1 MTAGQKVAF
10 SALFSI
16 GLFGAFV
23 FVTKTN
29 FIPEIEKRFY
39 TQSKVQQKE
48 DELNNVTKGI
58 DSYIQNILNDLEN
71 KETGY
76 LNSSAVSS
84 YLSQNPAESDTVE
97 RRNITEKLFYEHP
110 ALKGIRFVDK
120 NGVNL
125 HFSTYDRTDVA
136 KHVGIK
142 KYYKNYPDLVEEYK
156 ELDVKKIFS
165 EKKQPE
171 KKIYFDESKNRFVL
185 ALPVNWLEDVYA
197 GCFLFYFDVKTLS
210 DNFSSNGIIRFSDNL
225 KIISDEKY
233 NGGFVFGLPSENT
246 EVFVESIKSSWKD
259 TKQKTAIENPLLAN
273 NQIEKIVTQND
284 GTNWVMMNSQN
295 KNDYKLSL
303 VVPNSFF
310 ELSNEFIYLIYL
322 SIFISLF
329 LVVFLIFSLKRDSV
343 YILKRKI
350 RRIQFG
356 IIKEYLEN
364 KEKIEWKNVAVQLK
378 ARNEEITKE
387 IKKSLGRKS
396 KYKSSEIED
405 ILQKSWTEV
414 IDVISSYSPDAIS
427 TTSARNISQN
437 NTNTVNVASAAVA
450 NSSITIEQIKQVMEE
465 VLKSTTL
472 NVSSAATKVSSVQK
486 VNNIPVT
493 PVEEILEDVDEIE
506 EVEEISDAEEIEE
519 VEEIEEISDAEEV
532 LEIAEVVEEIDAV
545 EEISDVDEVLEL
557 AEEVVDE
564 IEEVEEIS
572 DAEEVLEIAEV
583 VEEIDAVEEISDVD
597 EVLELDEEIVDEIEE
612 IEEISDAEEVLEVTE
627 VVEEIDAVEE
637 ISEADEFLELAEVVD
652 EEEVIEV
659 AQAIDLDCL
668 FNEQKTKEEEI
679 TDVYVISDNFPTV
692 DNIFLEELCLG
703 SFEIQTKKAPINFTV
718 YNLDFSVPKTQKQDY
733 EEPLEDFLEEIEE
746 ADFTEAVPKT
756 VLSDVKFTNQ
766 FSMVSFGMNLNNL
779 QELQQIKEN
788 TIIETEGV
796 FSISDDLDYSKV
808 SQNLDFK
815 TLVDDVLKK

>member
-350 RRIQFG
+350 RKIQFG

-437 NTNTVNVASAAVA
+437 SANNVNVASAPVA

-557 AEEVVDE
+557 
-564 IEEVEEIS
+564 
-572 DAEEVLEIAEV
+572 
-583 VEEIDAVEEISDVD
+583 
-597 EVLELDEEIVDEIEE
+597 DEEIVDEIEE

-668 FNEQKTKEEEI
+668 FNDQKTKEEEI

-718 YNLDFSVPKTQKQDY
+718 YNLDFSVPKTQKEDH

-746 ADFTEAVPKT
+746 ADFTEEVLKT

-766 FSMVSFGMNLNNL
+766 FSMVSFGMNLGNI

>member
-23 FVTKTN
+23 YVTKTD

-171 KKIYFDESKNRFVL
+171 KKIYFDESKNRFIL

-197 GCFLFYFDVKTLS
+197 GCFLFYFDVNSLTDS
-210 DNFSSNGIIRFSDNL
+210 FSSEGIIRFSDNL

-233 NGGFVFGLPSENT
+233 NGGFVLGLPAENT
-246 EVFVESIKSSWKD
+246 EVFVESIKSSWKE
-259 TKQKTAIENPLLAN
+259 KNQKTSTKNSLLAN
-273 NQIEKIVTQND
+273 NQIEKIVTQKD

-329 LVVFLIFSLKRDSV
+329 LVIFLIFSLKKDSV
-343 YILKRKI
+343 YVLKRKI
-350 RRIQFG
+350 RKIQFG

-437 NTNTVNVASAAVA
+437 AATVAPTGIA
-450 NSSITIEQIKQVMEE
+450 NSNSTVTQNSQITIEQIKHVMEE

-472 NVSSAATKVSSVQK
+472 NVSSTTTKVLPGQN
-486 VNNIPVT
+486 VNKIPVASVE
-493 PVEEILEDVDEIE
+493 PVEEILEDVE
-506 EVEEISDAEEIEE
+506 EVEEIEEIEDAEEVLEIAEAVDEIDEVEKISDVEEIEE
-519 VEEIEEISDAEEV
+519 VEEIEDAEEV
-532 LEIAEVVEEIDAV
+532 LEIAEAVDEDEVEEL
-545 EEISDVDEVLEL
+545 SDVEVIE
-557 AEEVVDE
+557 E
-564 IEEVEEIS
+564 IEEIE
-572 DAEEVLEIAEV
+572 DAEEVLEIAE
-583 VEEIDAVEEISDVD
+583 A
-597 EVLELDEEIVDEIEE
+597 
-612 IEEISDAEEVLEVTE
+612 
-627 VVEEIDAVEE
+627 
-637 ISEADEFLELAEVVD
+637 VD

-659 AQAIDLDCL
+659 AQAIELDCL
-668 FNEQKTKEEEI
+668 INDQKPEEEEI
-679 TDVYVISDNFPTV
+679 TDVYIISENFPTV
-692 DNIFLEELCLG
+692 DNLFLEELCIG

-718 YNLDFSVPKTQKQDY
+718 YNLDFSVPETKKEDY

-746 ADFTEAVPKT
+746 ADISETIQKP

-766 FSMVSFGMNLNNL
+766 FSMVSFGMNLGNI
-779 QELQQIKEN
+779 QELQQIKED
-788 TIIETEGV
+788 TIIEAEGV

-815 TLVDDVLKK
+815 TLVDDVLKKL

>member
-427 TTSARNISQN
+427 TTSAKNISQN

-493 PVEEILEDVDEIE
+493 PVEEILEDV
-506 EVEEISDAEEIEE
+506 
-519 VEEIEEISDAEEV
+519 
-532 LEIAEVVEEIDAV
+532 
-545 EEISDVDEVLEL
+545 
-557 AEEVVDE
+557 
-564 IEEVEEIS
+564 EEVEEIS
-572 DAEEVLEIAEV
+572 DAEEVLEVAEV
-583 VEEIDAVEEISDVD
+583 VEEISEMD
-597 EVLELDEEIVDEIEE
+597 EV
-612 IEEISDAEEVLEVTE
+612 
-627 VVEEIDAVEE
+627 
-637 ISEADEFLELAEVVD
+637 LELAEVVD

-668 FNEQKTKEEEI
+668 FNDQKTKEEEI

-718 YNLDFSVPKTQKQDY
+718 YNLDFSVPKTQKEDH

-766 FSMVSFGMNLNNL
+766 FSMVSFGMNLGNI

>member
-23 FVTKTN
+23 YVTKTD

-171 KKIYFDESKNRFVL
+171 KKIYFDESKNRFIL

-197 GCFLFYFDVKTLS
+197 GCFLFYFDVNSLTDS
-210 DNFSSNGIIRFSDNL
+210 FSSEGIIRFSDNL

-233 NGGFVFGLPSENT
+233 NGGFVLGLPSENT
-246 EVFVESIKSSWKD
+246 EVFVESIKSSWKE
-259 TKQKTAIENPLLAN
+259 KNQKTSTGNLLLAN
-273 NQIEKIVTQND
+273 NQIEKIVTQKD

-329 LVVFLIFSLKRDSV
+329 LVIFLIFSLKKDSV
-343 YILKRKI
+343 YVLKRKI
-350 RRIQFG
+350 RKIQFG

-437 NTNTVNVASAAVA
+437 AATVAPTGTA
-450 NSSITIEQIKQVMEE
+450 NSNSTVTQNSQITIEQIKHVMEE

-472 NVSSAATKVSSVQK
+472 NVSSTTTKVLPGQN
-486 VNNIPVT
+486 VNKIPVASAA
-493 PVEEILEDVDEIE
+493 PVEEILEDVEEVEEIEEIEDAEEVLEIAEAVDEID
-506 EVEEISDAEEIEE
+506 EVEEISDVEEIEE
-519 VEEIEEISDAEEV
+519 VEEIEDAEEV
-532 LEIAEVVEEIDAV
+532 LEIAEAVEDISDMDEIDEI
-545 EEISDVDEVLEL
+545 EEISDV
-557 AEEVVDE
+557 
-564 IEEVEEIS
+564 EEVEEIS
-572 DAEEVLEIAEV
+572 DVKEIEDTEEALEIAE
-583 VEEIDAVEEISDVD
+583 AVEDV
-597 EVLELDEEIVDEIEE
+597 
-612 IEEISDAEEVLEVTE
+612 EEVLEVAE
-627 VVEEIDAVEE
+627 AV
-637 ISEADEFLELAEVVD
+637 DD
-652 EEEVIEV
+652 EEVIEV
-659 AQAIDLDCL
+659 AQAIELDCL
-668 FNEQKTKEEEI
+668 INDQKPEEEEI
-679 TDVYVISDNFPTV
+679 TDVYIISENFPTV
-692 DNIFLEELCLG
+692 DNLFLEELCLG
-703 SFEIQTKKAPINFTV
+703 GFEIQTKKEPINFTV
-718 YNLDFSVPKTQKQDY
+718 YNLDFSVPETQKEDY

-746 ADFTEAVPKT
+746 ADISETIQKP
-756 VLSDVKFTNQ
+756 VLSDVKFTNR
-766 FSMVSFGMNLNNL
+766 FSMVSFGMNLGNV
-779 QELQQIKEN
+779 QELQQIKEEN
-788 TIIETEGV
+788 TIVENEGV
-796 FSISDDLDYSKV
+796 FSISEFLDYSSV
-808 SQNLDFK
+808 SQNEIFK
-815 TLVDDVLKK
+815 SLVNDVLKR

>member
-23 FVTKTN
+23 YVTKTD

-171 KKIYFDESKNRFVL
+171 KKIYFDESKNRFIL

-197 GCFLFYFDVKTLS
+197 GCFLFYFDVNSLT
-210 DNFSSNGIIRFSDNL
+210 DRFSSEGIIRFSDNL

-233 NGGFVFGLPSENT
+233 NGGFVLGLPSENT
-246 EVFVESIKSSWKD
+246 EVFVESIKSSWKE
-259 TKQKTAIENPLLAN
+259 KNQKTSTKNSLLAN
-273 NQIEKIVTQND
+273 NQIEKIVTQKD

-329 LVVFLIFSLKRDSV
+329 LVIFLIFSLKKDSV
-343 YILKRKI
+343 YVLKRKI
-350 RRIQFG
+350 RKIQFG

-427 TTSARNISQN
+427 TTSSRNISQN
-437 NTNTVNVASAAVA
+437 AATVAPTGTA
-450 NSSITIEQIKQVMEE
+450 NSNSTVTQNSQITIEQIKHVMEE

-472 NVSSAATKVSSVQK
+472 NVSSTTTKVLPGQN
-486 VNNIPVT
+486 VNKIPVASAA
-493 PVEEILEDVDEIE
+493 PVEEILEDV
-506 EVEEISDAEEIEE
+506 EE
-519 VEEIEEISDAEEV
+519 VEEIEEIEDAEEV
-532 LEIAEVVEEIDAV
+532 LEIAEA
-545 EEISDVDEVLEL
+545 VDE
-557 AEEVVDE
+557 D
-564 IEEVEEIS
+564 
-572 DAEEVLEIAEV
+572 
-583 VEEIDAVEEISDVD
+583 
-597 EVLELDEEIVDEIEE
+597 
-612 IEEISDAEEVLEVTE
+612 
-627 VVEEIDAVEE
+627 
-637 ISEADEFLELAEVVD
+637 
-652 EEEVIEV
+652 EVIEV
-659 AQAIDLDCL
+659 AQAIELDCL
-668 FNEQKTKEEEI
+668 INDQKPEEEEI
-679 TDVYVISDNFPTV
+679 TDVYIISENFPTV
-692 DNIFLEELCLG
+692 DNLFLEELCLG
-703 SFEIQTKKAPINFTV
+703 GFEIQTKKEPINFTV
-718 YNLDFSVPKTQKQDY
+718 YNLDFSVPETKKEDY

-746 ADFTEAVPKT
+746 ADISETIQKP

-766 FSMVSFGMNLNNL
+766 FSMVSFGMNLGNI
-779 QELQQIKEN
+779 QELQQIKED

>member
-48 DELNNVTKGI
+48 EELNNVTKGI
-58 DSYIQNILNDLEN
+58 DSYIQNILTDLEN

-350 RRIQFG
+350 RKIQFG

-493 PVEEILEDVDEIE
+493 PVEEILEDVEEVE
-506 EVEEISDAEEIEE
+506 EVEEISDMEE

-557 AEEVVDE
+557 AE
-564 IEEVEEIS
+564 
-572 DAEEVLEIAEV
+572 
-583 VEEIDAVEEISDVD
+583 
-597 EVLELDEEIVDEIEE
+597 
-612 IEEISDAEEVLEVTE
+612 
-627 VVEEIDAVEE
+627 
-637 ISEADEFLELAEVVD
+637 VVD

-668 FNEQKTKEEEI
+668 FNDQKTKEEEI

-718 YNLDFSVPKTQKQDY
+718 YNLDFSVPKTQKEDH

-766 FSMVSFGMNLNNL
+766 FSMVSFGMNLGNI

>member
-273 NQIEKIVTQND
+273 NQIEKIVTQKD

-350 RRIQFG
+350 RKIQFG

-450 NSSITIEQIKQVMEE
+450 NSSITIDQIKQVMEE

-493 PVEEILEDVDEIE
+493 PVEEILEDVE
-506 EVEEISDAEEIEE
+506 EVEEISDVEEVEEIEE
-519 VEEIEEISDAEEV
+519 ISDVEEVLEVAEVVEEIDAVEEISDVNEVLELAEEVVDEIEEIEEISDAEEV
-532 LEIAEVVEEIDAV
+532 LEVAEVVEEIDVV

-572 DAEEVLEIAEV
+572 DAEEVLEVTEV

-597 EVLELDEEIVDEIEE
+597 EVLEL
-612 IEEISDAEEVLEVTE
+612 
-627 VVEEIDAVEE
+627 
-637 ISEADEFLELAEVVD
+637 AEVVD
-652 EEEVIEV
+652 EEEVLEV

-668 FNEQKTKEEEI
+668 FNEQKKEEEEI

-718 YNLDFSVPKTQKQDY
+718 YNLDFSVPKTQKEDH

-766 FSMVSFGMNLNNL
+766 FSMVSFGMNLGNI

-808 SQNLDFK
+808 SQNTEFK
-815 TLVDDVLKK
+815 SLVDNVLKKI

>member
-23 FVTKTN
+23 YVTKTD

-171 KKIYFDESKNRFVL
+171 KKIYFDESKNRFIL

-197 GCFLFYFDVKTLS
+197 GCFLFYFDVNSLTDS
-210 DNFSSNGIIRFSDNL
+210 FSSEGIIRFSDNL

-233 NGGFVFGLPSENT
+233 NGGFVLGLPAENT
-246 EVFVESIKSSWKD
+246 EVFVESIKSSWKE
-259 TKQKTAIENPLLAN
+259 KNQKTSTGNLLLAN
-273 NQIEKIVTQND
+273 NQIEKIVTQKD

-329 LVVFLIFSLKRDSV
+329 LVIFLIFSLKKDSV
-343 YILKRKI
+343 YVLKRKI
-350 RRIQFG
+350 RKIQFG

-414 IDVISSYSPDAIS
+414 IDVISSYSPDAMS

-437 NTNTVNVASAAVA
+437 AATVASTGTA
-450 NSSITIEQIKQVMEE
+450 NSNSTVTQNSQITIEQIKHVMEE

-472 NVSSAATKVSSVQK
+472 NVSSTTTKVLPGQN
-486 VNNIPVT
+486 VNKIPVASAAS
-493 PVEEILEDVDEIE
+493 VEEILEDV
-506 EVEEISDAEEIEE
+506 EE
-519 VEEIEEISDAEEV
+519 VEEIEEIEDAEEV
-532 LEIAEVVEEIDAV
+532 LEIAEAVDEIDKVEELSDVDEIDGVEEID
-545 EEISDVDEVLEL
+545 E
-557 AEEVVDE
+557 
-564 IEEVEEIS
+564 
-572 DAEEVLEIAEV
+572 AEEVLEIAE
-583 VEEIDAVEEISDVD
+583 AVD
-597 EVLELDEEIVDEIEE
+597 
-612 IEEISDAEEVLEVTE
+612 
-627 VVEEIDAVEE
+627 
-637 ISEADEFLELAEVVD
+637 
-652 EEEVIEV
+652 EEVIEV
-659 AQAIDLDCL
+659 AQAIELDCL
-668 FNEQKTKEEEI
+668 INDQKPEEEEI
-679 TDVYVISDNFPTV
+679 TDVYIISENFPTV
-692 DNIFLEELCLG
+692 DNLFLEELCIG
-703 SFEIQTKKAPINFTV
+703 GFEIQTKKAPINFTV
-718 YNLDFSVPKTQKQDY
+718 YNLDFSVPETKKEDY

-746 ADFTEAVPKT
+746 ADISETIQKP

-766 FSMVSFGMNLNNL
+766 FSMVSFGMNLGNI
-779 QELQQIKEN
+779 QELQQIKED

>member
-23 FVTKTN
+23 YVTKTD

-171 KKIYFDESKNRFVL
+171 KKIYFDENKNRFIL

-197 GCFLFYFDVKTLS
+197 GCFLFYFDVNSLTDS
-210 DNFSSNGIIRFSDNL
+210 FSSEGIIRFSDNL

-233 NGGFVFGLPSENT
+233 NGGFVLGLPSENT
-246 EVFVESIKSSWKD
+246 EVFVESIKSSWKE
-259 TKQKTAIENPLLAN
+259 KNQKTSTGNLLLAN
-273 NQIEKIVTQND
+273 NQIEKIVTQKD
-284 GTNWVMMNSQN
+284 GINWVMMNSQN

-329 LVVFLIFSLKRDSV
+329 LVIFLIFSLKKDSV
-343 YILKRKI
+343 YVLKRRI
-350 RRIQFG
+350 RKIQFG

-414 IDVISSYSPDAIS
+414 IDIISSYSPDAIS

-437 NTNTVNVASAAVA
+437 AATVAPTGSA
-450 NSSITIEQIKQVMEE
+450 NSNSTVTQNSQITIEQIKHVMEE

-472 NVSSAATKVSSVQK
+472 NVSSTTTKVLPVQN
-486 VNNIPVT
+486 VNKIPVASAV
-493 PVEEILEDVDEIE
+493 PVEEILEDV
-506 EVEEISDAEEIEE
+506 EE
-519 VEEIEEISDAEEV
+519 VEEIEEIEDAEEV
-532 LEIAEVVEEIDAV
+532 LEIAEA
-545 EEISDVDEVLEL
+545 
-557 AEEVVDE
+557 VDE
-564 IEEVEEIS
+564 IDEVEELSDMEEIEEIEEIE
-572 DAEEVLEIAEV
+572 DAEEVLEIAEAV
-583 VEEIDAVEEISDVD
+583 DEIDEVEELSDVEEIEEVEEIDEID
-597 EVLELDEEIVDEIEE
+597 E
-612 IEEISDAEEVLEVTE
+612 AEEVLE
-627 VVEEIDAVEE
+627 IA
-637 ISEADEFLELAEVVD
+637 EAVD
-652 EEEVIEV
+652 EDEVIEI
-659 AQAIDLDCL
+659 AQAIELDCL
-668 FNEQKTKEEEI
+668 INDQKPEEEKI
-679 TDVYVISDNFPTV
+679 TDVYIISENFPTV
-692 DNIFLEELCLG
+692 DNLFLEELCIG
-703 SFEIQTKKAPINFTV
+703 GFEIQTKKEPINFTV
-718 YNLDFSVPKTQKQDY
+718 YNLDFSVPETKKEDY
-733 EEPLEDFLEEIEE
+733 EDPLEDFLEEIEE
-746 ADFTEAVPKT
+746 ADISETIQNP
-756 VLSDVKFTNQ
+756 VLSDIKFTNQ
-766 FSMVSFGMNLNNL
+766 FSMVSFGMNLGNI
-779 QELQQIKEN
+779 QELQQIKED

-808 SQNLDFK
+808 SQNIDFK

>member
-23 FVTKTN
+23 YVTKTD

-39 TQSKVQQKE
+39 TQAKVQQKE

-171 KKIYFDESKNRFVL
+171 KKIYFDESKNRFIL

-197 GCFLFYFDVKTLS
+197 GCFLFYFDVNSLTDS
-210 DNFSSNGIIRFSDNL
+210 FSSEGIIRFSDNL

-233 NGGFVFGLPSENT
+233 NGGFVLGLPAENT
-246 EVFVESIKSSWKD
+246 EVFVESIKSSWKE
-259 TKQKTAIENPLLAN
+259 KNQKTSTGNLLLAN
-273 NQIEKIVTQND
+273 NQIEKIITQKD

-329 LVVFLIFSLKRDSV
+329 LVIFLIFSLKKDSV
-343 YILKRKI
+343 YVLKRKI
-350 RRIQFG
+350 RKIQFG

-427 TTSARNISQN
+427 TTSSRNISQN
-437 NTNTVNVASAAVA
+437 AATVAPTGTA
-450 NSSITIEQIKQVMEE
+450 NSNSTVTQNSQITIEQIKHVMEE

-472 NVSSAATKVSSVQK
+472 NVSSTTTKVQNVEK
-486 VNNIPVT
+486 IPVASAA
-493 PVEEILEDVDEIE
+493 PMEEILEDVE
-506 EVEEISDAEEIEE
+506 EVEEIEDAEEVLEIAETVDEIDEVEELSDVEEIEE
-519 VEEIEEISDAEEV
+519 VEEIEDAEEV
-532 LEIAEVVEEIDAV
+532 LEIAEAV
-545 EEISDVDEVLEL
+545 
-557 AEEVVDE
+557 
-564 IEEVEEIS
+564 
-572 DAEEVLEIAEV
+572 
-583 VEEIDAVEEISDVD
+583 
-597 EVLELDEEIVDEIEE
+597 
-612 IEEISDAEEVLEVTE
+612 
-627 VVEEIDAVEE
+627 
-637 ISEADEFLELAEVVD
+637 

-659 AQAIDLDCL
+659 AQAIELDCL
-668 FNEQKTKEEEI
+668 INDKKPEKEEI
-679 TDVYVISDNFPTV
+679 TDVYIISENFPTV
-692 DNIFLEELCLG
+692 DNLFLEELCLG
-703 SFEIQTKKAPINFTV
+703 NFEIQTKKAPINFTV
-718 YNLDFSVPKTQKQDY
+718 YNLDFSVPETQKEDY

-746 ADFTEAVPKT
+746 ADISETIQKP

-766 FSMVSFGMNLNNL
+766 FSMVSFGMNLGNI
-779 QELQQIKEN
+779 QELQQIKED

>member
-23 FVTKTN
+23 YVTKTD

-171 KKIYFDESKNRFVL
+171 KKIYFDENKNRFIL

-197 GCFLFYFDVKTLS
+197 GCFLFYFDVNSLTDS
-210 DNFSSNGIIRFSDNL
+210 FSSEGIIRFSDNL

-233 NGGFVFGLPSENT
+233 NGGFVLGLPAENT
-246 EVFVESIKSSWKD
+246 EVFVESIKSSWKE
-259 TKQKTAIENPLLAN
+259 KNQKTSTGNLLLAN
-273 NQIEKIVTQND
+273 NQIEKIVTQKD

-329 LVVFLIFSLKRDSV
+329 LVIFLIFSLKKDSV
-343 YILKRKI
+343 YVLKRKI
-350 RRIQFG
+350 RKIQFG

-437 NTNTVNVASAAVA
+437 AATFAPTGTA
-450 NSSITIEQIKQVMEE
+450 NSNSTVTQNSQITIEQIKHVMEE

-472 NVSSAATKVSSVQK
+472 NVSSTTTKVLPGQN
-486 VNNIPVT
+486 VNKIPVASAA
-493 PVEEILEDVDEIE
+493 PVEEILE
-506 EVEEISDAEEIEE
+506 EVEE
-519 VEEIEEISDAEEV
+519 VEEIEEIEDAEEV
-532 LEIAEVVEEIDAV
+532 LEIAEAVDEIDEVEELSDVEEVEEI
-545 EEISDVDEVLEL
+545 EEIEDTEEVLEV
-557 AEEVVDE
+557 AEAVDE
-564 IEEVEEIS
+564 IDEVEELSDVEDIEEVEEIE
-572 DAEEVLEIAEV
+572 DAEEVLEIAE
-583 VEEIDAVEEISDVD
+583 AVD
-597 EVLELDEEIVDEIEE
+597 
-612 IEEISDAEEVLEVTE
+612 
-627 VVEEIDAVEE
+627 
-637 ISEADEFLELAEVVD
+637 
-652 EEEVIEV
+652 EEVIEV
-659 AQAIDLDCL
+659 AQAIELDCL
-668 FNEQKTKEEEI
+668 INDQKPEEEKI
-679 TDVYVISDNFPTV
+679 TDVYIISENFPTV
-692 DNIFLEELCLG
+692 DNLFLEELCIG

-718 YNLDFSVPKTQKQDY
+718 YNLDFSVPETKKEDY
-733 EEPLEDFLEEIEE
+733 EDPLEDFLEEIEE
-746 ADFTEAVPKT
+746 ADISETIQKP

-766 FSMVSFGMNLNNL
+766 FSMVSFGMNLGNI
-779 QELQQIKEN
+779 QELQQIKED

>member
-23 FVTKTN
+23 YVTKTD

-171 KKIYFDESKNRFVL
+171 KKIYFDESKNRFIL

-197 GCFLFYFDVKTLS
+197 GCFLFYFDVNSLTDS
-210 DNFSSNGIIRFSDNL
+210 FSSEGIIRFSDNL

-233 NGGFVFGLPSENT
+233 NGGFVLGLPSENT
-246 EVFVESIKSSWKD
+246 EVFVESIKSSWKE
-259 TKQKTAIENPLLAN
+259 KNQKTSTGNLLLAN
-273 NQIEKIVTQND
+273 NQIEKIVTQKD
-284 GTNWVMMNSQN
+284 GVNWVMMNSQN

-329 LVVFLIFSLKRDSV
+329 LVIFLIFSLKKDSV
-343 YILKRKI
+343 YVLKRKI
-350 RRIQFG
+350 RKIQFG

-405 ILQKSWTEV
+405 ILQKSWIEV

-427 TTSARNISQN
+427 TTSSRNISQN
-437 NTNTVNVASAAVA
+437 AATVAPTGTA
-450 NSSITIEQIKQVMEE
+450 NSTVTQNSQITIEQIKHVMEE

-472 NVSSAATKVSSVQK
+472 NVSSTTTKVLPGQN
-486 VNNIPVT
+486 VNKIPVASAA
-493 PVEEILEDVDEIE
+493 PVEEILEDV
-506 EVEEISDAEEIEE
+506 EE
-519 VEEIEEISDAEEV
+519 VEEIEEIEDAEEV
-532 LEIAEVVEEIDAV
+532 LEIAEAVDEIDDVEEL
-545 EEISDVDEVLEL
+545 SDVEV
-557 AEEVVDE
+557 
-564 IEEVEEIS
+564 IEEVEEIDEAEEVLEIAETVDEIDEVEELS
-572 DAEEVLEIAEV
+572 DVEVIEEIEEIEDAEEVLEIAE
-583 VEEIDAVEEISDVD
+583 AVD
-597 EVLELDEEIVDEIEE
+597 ED
-612 IEEISDAEEVLEVTE
+612 
-627 VVEEIDAVEE
+627 
-637 ISEADEFLELAEVVD
+637 
-652 EEEVIEV
+652 EVIEV
-659 AQAIDLDCL
+659 AQAIELDCL
-668 FNEQKTKEEEI
+668 INDQKPEEEKI
-679 TDVYVISDNFPTV
+679 TDVYIISENFPTV
-692 DNIFLEELCLG
+692 DNLFLEELCIG
-703 SFEIQTKKAPINFTV
+703 GFEIQTKKAPINFTV
-718 YNLDFSVPKTQKQDY
+718 YNLDFSVPETKKEDY

-746 ADFTEAVPKT
+746 ADISETIQKP

-766 FSMVSFGMNLNNL
+766 FSMVSFGMNLGNI
-779 QELQQIKEN
+779 QELQQIKED

-808 SQNLDFK
+808 SQNIDFK
-815 TLVDDVLKK
+815 TLVDDVLKKL

>member
-23 FVTKTN
+23 YVTKTD

-171 KKIYFDESKNRFVL
+171 KKIYFDESKNRFIL

-197 GCFLFYFDVKTLS
+197 GCFLFYFDVNSLTDS
-210 DNFSSNGIIRFSDNL
+210 FSSEGIIRFSDNL

-233 NGGFVFGLPSENT
+233 NGGFVLGLPSENT
-246 EVFVESIKSSWKD
+246 EVFVESIKSSWKE
-259 TKQKTAIENPLLAN
+259 KNQKTSTGNLLLAN
-273 NQIEKIVTQND
+273 NQIEKIVTQKD

-329 LVVFLIFSLKRDSV
+329 LVIFLIFSLKKDSV
-343 YILKRKI
+343 YVLKRKI
-350 RRIQFG
+350 RKIQFG

-437 NTNTVNVASAAVA
+437 AATIAPTGTA
-450 NSSITIEQIKQVMEE
+450 NSNSTVTQNSQITIEQIKHVMEE

-472 NVSSAATKVSSVQK
+472 NVSSTTTKVLPGQN
-486 VNNIPVT
+486 VNKIPVASAA
-493 PVEEILEDVDEIE
+493 PVEEILEDVE
-506 EVEEISDAEEIEE
+506 EVEEIEEIQDAEEVLEIAEAVDEIDDVEEISDVEEIDEVEELSDVEEIEE
-519 VEEIEEISDAEEV
+519 VEEIE
-532 LEIAEVVEEIDAV
+532 
-545 EEISDVDEVLEL
+545 
-557 AEEVVDE
+557 
-564 IEEVEEIS
+564 
-572 DAEEVLEIAEV
+572 
-583 VEEIDAVEEISDVD
+583 
-597 EVLELDEEIVDEIEE
+597 
-612 IEEISDAEEVLEVTE
+612 DAEEVLEVAE
-627 VVEEIDAVEE
+627 AV
-637 ISEADEFLELAEVVD
+637 

-659 AQAIDLDCL
+659 AQAIELDCL
-668 FNEQKTKEEEI
+668 INDQKPEEEKI
-679 TDVYVISDNFPTV
+679 TDVYIISENFPTV
-692 DNIFLEELCLG
+692 DNLFLEELCLG

-718 YNLDFSVPKTQKQDY
+718 YNLDFSVPETKKEDY

-746 ADFTEAVPKT
+746 ADISETIQKP

-766 FSMVSFGMNLNNL
+766 FSMVSFGMNLGNI
-779 QELQQIKEN
+779 QELQQIKED

-815 TLVDDVLKK
+815 TLVDDVLKKL

>member
-350 RRIQFG
+350 RKIQFG

-493 PVEEILEDVDEIE
+493 PVEEILEDVE
-506 EVEEISDAEEIEE
+506 EVEEISDVEEVLEVAEEIE
-519 VEEIEEISDAEEV
+519 DAEEV
-532 LEIAEVVEEIDAV
+532 LEVAEVVEEIDAV
-545 EEISDVDEVLEL
+545 EEISDVDEV
-557 AEEVVDE
+557 
-564 IEEVEEIS
+564 
-572 DAEEVLEIAEV
+572 
-583 VEEIDAVEEISDVD
+583 
-597 EVLELDEEIVDEIEE
+597 
-612 IEEISDAEEVLEVTE
+612 
-627 VVEEIDAVEE
+627 
-637 ISEADEFLELAEVVD
+637 LELAEVVD

-668 FNEQKTKEEEI
+668 FNDQKTKEEEI

-718 YNLDFSVPKTQKQDY
+718 YNLDFSVPKTQKEDH

-766 FSMVSFGMNLNNL
+766 FSMVSFGMNLGNI

>member
-23 FVTKTN
+23 YVTKTD

-171 KKIYFDESKNRFVL
+171 KKIYFDESKNRFIL

-197 GCFLFYFDVKTLS
+197 GCFLFYFDVNSLTDS
-210 DNFSSNGIIRFSDNL
+210 FSSEGIIRFSDNL

-233 NGGFVFGLPSENT
+233 NGGFVLGLPAENT
-246 EVFVESIKSSWKD
+246 EVFVESIKSSWKE
-259 TKQKTAIENPLLAN
+259 KNQKTSTGNLLLAN
-273 NQIEKIVTQND
+273 NQIEKIVTQKD

-329 LVVFLIFSLKRDSV
+329 LVVFLIFSLKKDSV
-343 YILKRKI
+343 YVLKRKI
-350 RRIQFG
+350 RKIQFG

-437 NTNTVNVASAAVA
+437 AATVAPTGTA
-450 NSSITIEQIKQVMEE
+450 NSNSTITQSSQITIEQIKHVMEE

-472 NVSSAATKVSSVQK
+472 NVSSTTTKVLPGQN
-486 VNNIPVT
+486 VNKIPVASAA
-493 PVEEILEDVDEIE
+493 PVEEILEDVE
-506 EVEEISDAEEIEE
+506 EVEEIKEIE
-519 VEEIEEISDAEEV
+519 
-532 LEIAEVVEEIDAV
+532 
-545 EEISDVDEVLEL
+545 
-557 AEEVVDE
+557 
-564 IEEVEEIS
+564 
-572 DAEEVLEIAEV
+572 
-583 VEEIDAVEEISDVD
+583 
-597 EVLELDEEIVDEIEE
+597 
-612 IEEISDAEEVLEVTE
+612 DAEEVLEVAE
-627 VVEEIDAVEE
+627 AVDEIDEVEE
-637 ISEADEFLELAEVVD
+637 ISDVEEIEEAEEIEDAEEVLEAVEDVEEILEIAEAVD
-652 EEEVIEV
+652 ENEVIEV
-659 AQAIDLDCL
+659 AQAIELDCL
-668 FNEQKTKEEEI
+668 INDQKPEEEKNN
-679 TDVYVISDNFPTV
+679 DVYIISENFPTV
-692 DNIFLEELCLG
+692 DNLFLEELCIG

-718 YNLDFSVPKTQKQDY
+718 YNLDFSVPETKKEDY

-746 ADFTEAVPKT
+746 ADISEIIQKP
-756 VLSDVKFTNQ
+756 VLSDVKFTNR
-766 FSMVSFGMNLNNL
+766 FSMVSFGMNLGNV
-779 QELQQIKEN
+779 QELQQIKEEN
-788 TIIETEGV
+788 TIVENEGV

-815 TLVDDVLKK
+815 TLVDDILKK

>member
-23 FVTKTN
+23 YVTKTD

-171 KKIYFDESKNRFVL
+171 KKIYFDESKNRFIL

-197 GCFLFYFDVKTLS
+197 GCFLFYFDVNSLTDS
-210 DNFSSNGIIRFSDNL
+210 FSSEGIIRFSDNL

-233 NGGFVFGLPSENT
+233 NGGFVLGLPSENT
-246 EVFVESIKSSWKD
+246 EVFVESIKSSWKE
-259 TKQKTAIENPLLAN
+259 KNQKTSTGNLLLAN
-273 NQIEKIVTQND
+273 NQIEKIVTQKD

-329 LVVFLIFSLKRDSV
+329 LVIFLIFSLKKDSV
-343 YILKRKI
+343 YVLKRKI
-350 RRIQFG
+350 RKIQFG

-437 NTNTVNVASAAVA
+437 AATVVPTGTA
-450 NSSITIEQIKQVMEE
+450 NSNSTVTQNSQITIEQIKHVMEE

-472 NVSSAATKVSSVQK
+472 NVSSTTTKVLPGQN
-486 VNNIPVT
+486 VNKIPVASVA
-493 PVEEILEDVDEIE
+493 PVEEILEDV
-506 EVEEISDAEEIEE
+506 EE
-519 VEEIEEISDAEEV
+519 VEEIEEIEDAEEV
-532 LEIAEVVEEIDAV
+532 LEIAEAVDEIDEV
-545 EEISDVDEVLEL
+545 EEISDVDEI
-557 AEEVVDE
+557 DG
-564 IEEVEEIS
+564 VEEI
-572 DAEEVLEIAEV
+572 DEAEEVLEAVEDAEQVLEIAE
-583 VEEIDAVEEISDVD
+583 AVD
-597 EVLELDEEIVDEIEE
+597 EDEVM
-612 IEEISDAEEVLEVTE
+612 
-627 VVEEIDAVEE
+627 
-637 ISEADEFLELAEVVD
+637 
-652 EEEVIEV
+652 EV
-659 AQAIDLDCL
+659 AQAIELDCL
-668 FNEQKTKEEEI
+668 INDQKPEEEEI
-679 TDVYVISDNFPTV
+679 TDVYIISENFPTV
-692 DNIFLEELCLG
+692 DNLFLEELCLG
-703 SFEIQTKKAPINFTV
+703 SFEIQTKKAPIDFTV
-718 YNLDFSVPKTQKQDY
+718 YNLDFSVPEIKK
-733 EEPLEDFLEEIEE
+733 EEPEDLLEDFLEEIEE
-746 ADFTEAVPKT
+746 ADISETIQKP

-766 FSMVSFGMNLNNL
+766 FSMVSFGMNLGNI
-779 QELQQIKEN
+779 QELQQIKED

>member
-48 DELNNVTKGI
+48 EELNNVTKGI

-185 ALPVNWLEDVYA
+185 ALPVNWLENVYA

-350 RRIQFG
+350 RKIQFG

-493 PVEEILEDVDEIE
+493 PVEEILEDVE
-506 EVEEISDAEEIEE
+506 EVEEISDVEEIEE
-519 VEEIEEISDAEEV
+519 V
-532 LEIAEVVEEIDAV
+532 
-545 EEISDVDEVLEL
+545 
-557 AEEVVDE
+557 
-564 IEEVEEIS
+564 EEVEEIS
-572 DAEEVLEIAEV
+572 DAEEVLEVAEV
-583 VEEIDAVEEISDVD
+583 VEEIDAVEDISDVD
-597 EVLELDEEIVDEIEE
+597 EV
-612 IEEISDAEEVLEVTE
+612 
-627 VVEEIDAVEE
+627 
-637 ISEADEFLELAEVVD
+637 LELAEVVD

-718 YNLDFSVPKTQKQDY
+718 YNLDFSVPKTQKKDH

-766 FSMVSFGMNLNNL
+766 FSMVSFGMNLGNI

-808 SQNLDFK
+808 SQNTEFK
-815 TLVDDVLKK
+815 SLVDNVLKKI

>member
-23 FVTKTN
+23 YVTKTD

-171 KKIYFDESKNRFVL
+171 KKIYFDESKNRFIL

-197 GCFLFYFDVKTLS
+197 GCFLFYFDVNSLTDS
-210 DNFSSNGIIRFSDNL
+210 FSSEGIIRFSDNL

-233 NGGFVFGLPSENT
+233 NGGFVLGLPAENT
-246 EVFVESIKSSWKD
+246 EVFVESIKSSWKE
-259 TKQKTAIENPLLAN
+259 KNQKTSTGNLLLAN
-273 NQIEKIVTQND
+273 NQIEKIVTQKD

-329 LVVFLIFSLKRDSV
+329 LVIFLIFSLKKDSV
-343 YILKRKI
+343 YVLKRKI
-350 RRIQFG
+350 RKIQFG

-427 TTSARNISQN
+427 TTSSRNISQN
-437 NTNTVNVASAAVA
+437 AATVAPTGTA
-450 NSSITIEQIKQVMEE
+450 NSNSTVTQSSQITIEQIKHVMEE

-472 NVSSAATKVSSVQK
+472 NVSSTTTKVLPGQN
-486 VNNIPVT
+486 VNKIPVASAA
-493 PVEEILEDVDEIE
+493 PVEEILEDV
-506 EVEEISDAEEIEE
+506 EE
-519 VEEIEEISDAEEV
+519 VEEIEEIEDAEEV
-532 LEIAEVVEEIDAV
+532 LEIAEAVDEIDDV
-545 EEISDVDEVLEL
+545 EEISDE
-557 AEEVVDE
+557 
-564 IEEVEEIS
+564 EEVEEIDEVEEVEEID
-572 DAEEVLEIAEV
+572 DAEEVLEIAEAV
-583 VEEIDAVEEISDVD
+583 DEIDEVEELSDVEEIEEVEEIDE
-597 EVLELDEEIVDEIEE
+597 
-612 IEEISDAEEVLEVTE
+612 AEEVLEV
-627 VVEEIDAVEE
+627 A
-637 ISEADEFLELAEVVD
+637 EAVD

-659 AQAIDLDCL
+659 AQAIELDCL
-668 FNEQKTKEEEI
+668 INDQKPEKEEI
-679 TDVYVISDNFPTV
+679 TDVYIISENFPTV
-692 DNIFLEELCLG
+692 DNLFLEELCLG
-703 SFEIQTKKAPINFTV
+703 NFEIQTKKAPINFTV
-718 YNLDFSVPKTQKQDY
+718 YNLDFSVPETQKEDY

-746 ADFTEAVPKT
+746 ADISETIQKT

-766 FSMVSFGMNLNNL
+766 FSMVSFGMNLGNI
-779 QELQQIKEN
+779 QELQQIKED

>member
-225 KIISDEKY
+225 KIIADEKY

-295 KNDYKLSL
+295 KNEYKLSL

-350 RRIQFG
+350 RKIQFG

-472 NVSSAATKVSSVQK
+472 NVSSAATKVSSSNIHNL
-486 VNNIPVT
+486 NNVPVASAA
-493 PVEEILEDVDEIE
+493 PVEEILEDVE
-506 EVEEISDAEEIEE
+506 EVEEIPDVEEIEE
-519 VEEIEEISDAEEV
+519 VEEKEEISDAEEV

-557 AEEVVDE
+557 AE
-564 IEEVEEIS
+564 
-572 DAEEVLEIAEV
+572 
-583 VEEIDAVEEISDVD
+583 
-597 EVLELDEEIVDEIEE
+597 
-612 IEEISDAEEVLEVTE
+612 
-627 VVEEIDAVEE
+627 
-637 ISEADEFLELAEVVD
+637 VVD

-668 FNEQKTKEEEI
+668 FNDQKTKEEEI

-718 YNLDFSVPKTQKQDY
+718 YNLDFSVPKTQKEDH

-766 FSMVSFGMNLNNL
+766 FSMVSFGMNLGNI

-808 SQNLDFK
+808 SQNTEFK
-815 TLVDDVLKK
+815 SLVDNVLKKI

>member
-23 FVTKTN
+23 YVTKTD

-58 DSYIQNILNDLEN
+58 DSYIHNILNDLEN

-171 KKIYFDESKNRFVL
+171 KKIYFDENKNRFIL

-197 GCFLFYFDVKTLS
+197 GCFLFYFDVNSLTDS
-210 DNFSSNGIIRFSDNL
+210 FSSEGIIRFSDNL

-233 NGGFVFGLPSENT
+233 NGGFVLGLPAENT
-246 EVFVESIKSSWKD
+246 EVFVESIKSSWKE
-259 TKQKTAIENPLLAN
+259 KNQKTSTGNLLLAN
-273 NQIEKIVTQND
+273 NQIEKIVTQKD

-329 LVVFLIFSLKRDSV
+329 LVIFLIFSLKKDSV
-343 YILKRKI
+343 YVLKRKI
-350 RRIQFG
+350 RKIQFG

-437 NTNTVNVASAAVA
+437 AATVAPTGTA
-450 NSSITIEQIKQVMEE
+450 NSNSTVTQNSQITIEQIKHVMEE

-472 NVSSAATKVSSVQK
+472 NVSSTTTKVLPGQN
-486 VNNIPVT
+486 VNKIPVASAA
-493 PVEEILEDVDEIE
+493 PVEEILED
-506 EVEEISDAEEIEE
+506 AEE
-519 VEEIEEISDAEEV
+519 VEEIEEIEDAEEV
-532 LEIAEVVEEIDAV
+532 LEIAEAVDEIDEVEELSDVEEIEEIEEIEDTEEVLEVAEAVDEIDEVEELSDV
-545 EEISDVDEVLEL
+545 EEIEE
-557 AEEVVDE
+557 AEE
-564 IEEVEEIS
+564 IE
-572 DAEEVLEIAEV
+572 DAEEVLEIAE
-583 VEEIDAVEEISDVD
+583 AVEEIEDT
-597 EVLELDEEIVDEIEE
+597 
-612 IEEISDAEEVLEVTE
+612 EEVLEVAE
-627 VVEEIDAVEE
+627 AV
-637 ISEADEFLELAEVVD
+637 DD
-652 EEEVIEV
+652 EEVIEV
-659 AQAIDLDCL
+659 AQAIELDCL
-668 FNEQKTKEEEI
+668 INDQKPEEEEI
-679 TDVYVISDNFPTV
+679 TDVYIISENFPTV
-692 DNIFLEELCLG
+692 DNLFLEELCIG
-703 SFEIQTKKAPINFTV
+703 GFEIQTKKAPINFTV
-718 YNLDFSVPKTQKQDY
+718 YNLDFSVPETQKEDY

-746 ADFTEAVPKT
+746 ADISETIQKT
-756 VLSDVKFTNQ
+756 VLSDVKFTNR
-766 FSMVSFGMNLNNL
+766 FSMVSFGMNLGNV
-779 QELQQIKEN
+779 QELQQIKEEN
-788 TIIETEGV
+788 TIVENEGV
-796 FSISDDLDYSKV
+796 FSISEFLDYSSV
-808 SQNLDFK
+808 SQNEIFK
-815 TLVDDVLKK
+815 SLVNDVLKR

>member
-350 RRIQFG
+350 RKIQFG

-493 PVEEILEDVDEIE
+493 PVEEILEDVEEVEEISDIEEIEEVDEIEELSDVEEVLEVAEEIEDAEEVLEIAEVVEEIDAFEEISDVDEVLELAEEVVDEIE
-506 EVEEISDAEEIEE
+506 EVEEL
-519 VEEIEEISDAEEV
+519 SDAEEV

-557 AEEVVDE
+557 AE
-564 IEEVEEIS
+564 
-572 DAEEVLEIAEV
+572 
-583 VEEIDAVEEISDVD
+583 
-597 EVLELDEEIVDEIEE
+597 
-612 IEEISDAEEVLEVTE
+612 
-627 VVEEIDAVEE
+627 
-637 ISEADEFLELAEVVD
+637 VVD

-668 FNEQKTKEEEI
+668 NNDQKKEEEEI
-679 TDVYVISDNFPTV
+679 TTDVYVISDNFPTV

-718 YNLDFSVPKTQKQDY
+718 YNLDFSVPKTQKEDH

-766 FSMVSFGMNLNNL
+766 FSMVSFGMNLGNI

-808 SQNLDFK
+808 SQNTEFK
-815 TLVDDVLKK
+815 SLVDNVLKKI

>member
-58 DSYIQNILNDLEN
+58 DSSIQNILNDLEN

-350 RRIQFG
+350 RKIQFG

-427 TTSARNISQN
+427 TTSAKNISQN

-493 PVEEILEDVDEIE
+493 PVEEILEDVE
-506 EVEEISDAEEIEE
+506 EVEEISDVEEIEE
-519 VEEIEEISDAEEV
+519 VDEIEEISDADEV
-532 LEIAEVVEEIDAV
+532 LEVAEVVEEIDAV

-564 IEEVEEIS
+564 IEEIEEIS

-583 VEEIDAVEEISDVD
+583 VEEIDAVEEISDAD
-597 EVLELDEEIVDEIEE
+597 EV
-612 IEEISDAEEVLEVTE
+612 
-627 VVEEIDAVEE
+627 
-637 ISEADEFLELAEVVD
+637 LELAEVVD

-668 FNEQKTKEEEI
+668 TNDQKKEEEEI

-718 YNLDFSVPKTQKQDY
+718 YNLDFSVPKTQKEDH

-766 FSMVSFGMNLNNL
+766 FSMVSFGMNLGNI

-808 SQNLDFK
+808 SQNTEFK
-815 TLVDDVLKK
+815 SLVDNVLKKI

>member
-23 FVTKTN
+23 YVTKTD

-171 KKIYFDESKNRFVL
+171 KKIYFDESKNRFILV
-185 ALPVNWLEDVYA
+185 LPVNWLEDVYA
-197 GCFLFYFDVKTLS
+197 GCFLFYFDVNSLTDS
-210 DNFSSNGIIRFSDNL
+210 FSSEGIIRFSDNL

-233 NGGFVFGLPSENT
+233 NGGFVLGLPSENT
-246 EVFVESIKSSWKD
+246 EVFVESIKSSWKE
-259 TKQKTAIENPLLAN
+259 KNQKTSTGNLLLAN
-273 NQIEKIVTQND
+273 NQIEKIVTQKD

-329 LVVFLIFSLKRDSV
+329 LVIFLIFSLKKDSV
-343 YILKRKI
+343 YVLKRKI
-350 RRIQFG
+350 RKIQFG

-437 NTNTVNVASAAVA
+437 AATVAPTGTA
-450 NSSITIEQIKQVMEE
+450 NSNSTVTQNSQITIEQIKHVMEE

-472 NVSSAATKVSSVQK
+472 NVSSTTTKVLPGQN
-486 VNNIPVT
+486 VNKIPVASAA
-493 PVEEILEDVDEIE
+493 PVEEILEDV
-506 EVEEISDAEEIEE
+506 EE
-519 VEEIEEISDAEEV
+519 VEEIEEIEDAEEV
-532 LEIAEVVEEIDAV
+532 LEIAEAVDEID
-545 EEISDVDEVLEL
+545 EI
-557 AEEVVDE
+557 DE
-564 IEEVEEIS
+564 IEE
-572 DAEEVLEIAEV
+572 L
-583 VEEIDAVEEISDVD
+583 SDV
-597 EVLELDEEIVDEIEE
+597 EEIEE
-612 IEEISDAEEVLEVTE
+612 IEEIEDAEEVLEVAE
-627 VVEEIDAVEE
+627 AV
-637 ISEADEFLELAEVVD
+637 

-659 AQAIDLDCL
+659 AQAIELDCL
-668 FNEQKTKEEEI
+668 INDQKPEEEEI
-679 TDVYVISDNFPTV
+679 TDVYIISENFPTV
-692 DNIFLEELCLG
+692 DNLFLEELCLG

-718 YNLDFSVPKTQKQDY
+718 YNLDFSVPETKKEDY
-733 EEPLEDFLEEIEE
+733 EEPIEDFLEEIEE
-746 ADFTEAVPKT
+746 ADISETIQKP

-766 FSMVSFGMNLNNL
+766 FSMVSFGMNLGNI
-779 QELQQIKEN
+779 QELQQIKED